1 MTNVANFQPQPLG
14 EGAQHRTAS
23 CGTKKKRDEKSLIKF
38 LSYTFTVVSSQR
50 LDLEPSPSLARL
62 EITDRDTDTFR
73 AENHVETGHYDV
85 RSRVFLS
92 RPKCSAGHR
101 SPLLA

>member
-1 MTNVANFQPQPLG
+1 MTNVANFQPQTLG
-14 EGAQHRTAS
+14 EGAQRHSVS
-23 CGTKKKRDEKSLIKF
+23 CGTKMERAEKSLIKF

-73 AENHVETGHYDV
+73 A
-85 RSRVFLS
+85 
-92 RPKCSAGHR
+92 
-101 SPLLA
+101 